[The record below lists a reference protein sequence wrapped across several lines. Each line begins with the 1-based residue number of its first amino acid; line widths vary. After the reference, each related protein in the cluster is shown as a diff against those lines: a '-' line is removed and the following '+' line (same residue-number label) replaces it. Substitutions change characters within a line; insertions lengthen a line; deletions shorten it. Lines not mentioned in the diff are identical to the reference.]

1 MRDIDQTI
9 IKFDYEKNFK
19 NDDFYLSKS
28 NKHVFDFLNVW
39 PKWERNFLNITGE
52 KLSGKT
58 HLINIFLHKNKGIKF
73 EGKSLENE
81 DFYLSKSNK
90 HVFDFLN
97 LWPKWERNFV
107 NVTGEKLCGKTHLMN
122 IFLHKNKGIKFEAK
136 SLKNDH
142 LKNIKIYE
150 NIIIENLSSDVN
162 ERLLYSLLN
171 LIEQDNKFI
180 IVTSKEPIIKIGF
193 DLKDLRSRA
202 KNFILLNIEKPDD
215 ELIFAIILKNLSD
228 RQISLDD
235 KFIEFIIKRIERSY
249 SKIYDFIYKIDQLSL
264 KKKKSIDFKIIKEVL
279 GE

>member
-1 MRDIDQTI
+1 MRDLDQTI
-9 IKFDYEKNFK
+9 IKFDYDKNFK

-28 NKHVFDFLNVW
+28 NKHVFDFLN
-39 PKWERNFLNITGE
+39 I
-52 KLSGKT
+52 
-58 HLINIFLHKNKGIKF
+58 
-73 EGKSLENE
+73 
-81 DFYLSKSNK
+81 
-90 HVFDFLN
+90 
-97 LWPKWERNFV
+97 WPKWERNFV
-107 NVTGEKLCGKTHLMN
+107 NVTGEKLSGKTHLMN
-122 IFLHKNKGIKFEAK
+122 IFLHKNKGIRFEGK
-136 SLKNDH
+136 SLENND
-142 LKNIKIYE
+142 LKTIKIYE
-150 NIIIENLSSDVN
+150 NIVIENLSSDVD
-162 ERLLYSLLN
+162 EKLLYSLFN

-180 IVTSKEPIIKIGF
+180 IVTSLKPIVDISF

-235 KFIEFIIKRIERSY
+235 KFIEFIVKRIERSY

>member
-1 MRDIDQTI
+1 MRDLDQTI
-9 IKFDYEKNFK
+9 IKFDYDKNFK
-19 NDDFYLSKS
+19 ND
-28 NKHVFDFLNVW
+28 
-39 PKWERNFLNITGE
+39 
-52 KLSGKT
+52 
-58 HLINIFLHKNKGIKF
+58 
-73 EGKSLENE
+73 

-215 ELIFAIILKNLSD
+215 DLIFAIILKNLSD

-235 KFIEFIIKRIERSY
+235 KFIEFIVKRIERSY

>member
-1 MRDIDQTI
+1 MRDLDQTV
-9 IKFDYEKNFK
+9 IKFDYDKNFK
-19 NDDFYLSKS
+19 
-28 NKHVFDFLNVW
+28 
-39 PKWERNFLNITGE
+39 
-52 KLSGKT
+52 
-58 HLINIFLHKNKGIKF
+58 
-73 EGKSLENE
+73 NE

-97 LWPKWERNFV
+97 IWPKWERNFV
-107 NVTGEKLCGKTHLMN
+107 NVSGEKLSGKTHLMN
-122 IFLHKNKGIKFEAK
+122 IFLQKNKGIKFEGK
-136 SLKNDH
+136 SLQNED
-142 LKNIKIYE
+142 LKKIKVYE
-150 NIIIENLSSDVN
+150 NIVIENLSSEVN
-162 ERLLYSLLN
+162 EKLLYSLFN

-180 IVTSKEPIIKIGF
+180 IITSTKPIVNIPF
-193 DLKDLRSRA
+193 DLKDLKSRA

-215 ELIFAIILKNLSD
+215 DLIFAIMLKNLSD

>member
-1 MRDIDQTI
+1 MRDLDQTI
-9 IKFDYEKNFK
+9 IKFDYDKNFK

-28 NKHVFDFLNVW
+28 NKHVFDFLNIW
-39 PKWERNFLNITGE
+39 PKWEKNFVNISGE

-81 DFYLSKSNK
+81 D
-90 HVFDFLN
+90 
-97 LWPKWERNFV
+97 
-107 NVTGEKLCGKTHLMN
+107 
-122 IFLHKNKGIKFEAK
+122 
-136 SLKNDH
+136 LK
-142 LKNIKIYE
+142 KIKIYE
-150 NIIIENLSSDVN
+150 NIVIENLSSDVD
-162 ERLLYSLLN
+162 EKLLYSLFN

-180 IVTSKEPIIKIGF
+180 IVTSIKPIVNITF
-193 DLKDLRSRA
+193 ELKDLKSRA

-215 ELIFAIILKNLSD
+215 DLIFAIILKNLSD

-235 KFIEFIIKRIERSY
+235 KFIEFIVKRIERSY

>member
-1 MRDIDQTI
+1 MRDLDQTI
-9 IKFDYEKNFK
+9 LKFDYDKNFK

-28 NKHVFDFLNVW
+28 NKHVFDFLNIW
-39 PKWERNFLNITGE
+39 PKWERNFVNVTGE

-58 HLINIFLHKNKGIKF
+58 HLMNIFLHKNKGIKF
-73 EGKSLENE
+73 EGKSLEN
-81 DFYLSKSNK
+81 D
-90 HVFDFLN
+90 N
-97 LWPKWERNFV
+97 LKR
-107 NVTGEKLCGKTHLMN
+107 
-122 IFLHKNKGIKFEAK
+122 
-136 SLKNDH
+136 
-142 LKNIKIYE
+142 IKIYE
-150 NIIIENLSSDVN
+150 NIVIENLSSDVD
-162 ERLLYSLLN
+162 EKLLYSLFN

-180 IVTSKEPIIKIGF
+180 IVTSVKPIVDITF

-235 KFIEFIIKRIERSY
+235 KFIEFIVKRIERSY
-249 SKIYDFIYKIDQLSL
+249 SKIYEFIYKIDQLSL

>member
-1 MRDIDQTI
+1 MRDLDQTI
-9 IKFDYEKNFK
+9 IKFDYNKNFK
-19 NDDFYLSKS
+19 
-28 NKHVFDFLNVW
+28 
-39 PKWERNFLNITGE
+39 
-52 KLSGKT
+52 
-58 HLINIFLHKNKGIKF
+58 
-73 EGKSLENE
+73 NE

-97 LWPKWERNFV
+97 IWPKWEKNFV
-107 NVTGEKLCGKTHLMN
+107 NVIGEKLSGKTHLMN
-122 IFLHKNKGIKFEAK
+122 IFLRKNKGVIFDGK
-136 SLKNDH
+136 SLRNSD
-142 LKNIKIYE
+142 LKKIKIYE
-150 NIIIENLSSDVN
+150 NIIIENLSSDVD
-162 ERLLYSLLN
+162 EKLLYSLLN

-180 IVTSKEPIIKIGF
+180 IVTSVKPIVNITF
-193 DLKDLRSRA
+193 DLKDLKSRT

-228 RQISLDD
+228 RQITLDD

>member
-1 MRDIDQTI
+1 MRDLDQTI
-9 IKFDYEKNFK
+9 IKFDYDKNFK

-28 NKHVFDFLNVW
+28 NKHIFDFLNTW
-39 PKWERNFLNITGE
+39 PKWEKNFVNIVGE

-58 HLINIFLHKNKGIKF
+58 HLMNIFLKKNKGIMF
-73 EGKSLENE
+73 DGKSL
-81 DFYLSKSNK
+81 
-90 HVFDFLN
+90 
-97 LWPKWERNFV
+97 RNDD
-107 NVTGEKLCGKTHLMN
+107 LKT
-122 IFLHKNKGIKFEAK
+122 
-136 SLKNDH
+136 
-142 LKNIKIYE
+142 IKIYQ
-150 NIIIENLSSDVN
+150 NVVIENLSSDVD
-162 ERLLYSLLN
+162 EKLLYGLLN

-180 IVTSKEPIIKIGF
+180 IITSLKPIVNITF
-193 DLKDLRSRA
+193 DLKDLKSRT

-228 RQISLDD
+228 RQITLDD